1 MLHFVV
7 LFGIMVIAKSKEYKI
22 CLTNFEGGK
31 RAMGPYYIPRNVKD
45 EGRILFIF
53 TGKSMIYTAI
63 GAGIGIFFNLILSAF
78 GAKLIGMI
86 LIAIFALIGFAIG
99 TFKMPNVGAFTF
111 TKKVGGE
118 PIDDIILRAIK
129 FKKSS
134 NKIYVYDKEETKD
147 E

>member
-1 MLHFVV
+1 MLHFVA
-7 LFGIMVIAKSKEYKI
+7 LFGIMVITDK
-22 CLTNFEGGK
+22 GGK

-53 TGKSMIYTAI
+53 TGKSLIYTAI
-63 GAGIGIFFNLILSAF
+63 GAAVGFFFNLILSAF
-78 GAKLIGMI
+78 GAMLIGMV

-99 TFKMPNVGAFTF
+99 TFKMPSIGSFAF

-118 PIDDIILRAIK
+118 PIDEIILRAIK
-129 FKKSS
+129 FKKSNS
-134 NKIYVYDKEETKD
+134 KIYVYDEEETKD